1 MVQGRTHF
9 HNSLRKHRKM
19 MGYTLKKVAWLL
31 NLKSTNRLSQWEH
44 GIAKPNLI
52 NALKLCILYRTLVD
66 QLFDEYR
73 SELRVSLIK
82 REQLLTAKKKES
94 NDSAFT

>member
-1 MVQGRTHF
+1 
-9 HNSLRKHRKM
+9 M

-94 NDSAFT
+94 ND